1 MHPRIAF
8 ETHREPRAFITIT
21 RDLSSNCY
29 ARSHKVAG
37 DRSTVVRLER
47 GGGADTAWS
56 LCRAVAFAPPK
67 TSEMRRRRAD
77 LAPLHRHGAVPSSSI
92 AEKGYVAMPDRVAR
106 AKFDDLYA
114 LVSAMLADGRYRPGD
129 RIGLK
134 DLASRLHVSVTPLR
148 EVLSRLVGCDIVTE
162 RRSEGYYLARFDARD
177 IADLYRLHC
186 ACIERALVEAPG
198 MPLAVR
204 QADIWETLRAI
215 VEASGNTILSDV
227 HRYLDGRLKLI
238 RRAEIALLGGTESL
252 AADLRQTLID
262 QDLDIARGKIHEIY
276 KQRISMS
283 AEIALLLGR

>member
-1 MHPRIAF
+1 
-8 ETHREPRAFITIT
+8 
-21 RDLSSNCY
+21 
-29 ARSHKVAG
+29 
-37 DRSTVVRLER
+37 
-47 GGGADTAWS
+47 
-56 LCRAVAFAPPK
+56 
-67 TSEMRRRRAD
+67 
-77 LAPLHRHGAVPSSSI
+77 
-92 AEKGYVAMPDRVAR
+92 MPDRVER

-186 ACIERALVEAPG
+186 ACIERALAEAPG
-198 MPLAVR
+198 MTFAVR
-204 QADIWETLRAI
+204 PADLWKTLRAI

-238 RRAEIALLGGTESL
+238 RRAEIALLGGTDPL
-252 AADLRQTLID
+252 FIDLFQTLID
-262 QDLDIARGKIHEIY
+262 QDLDIVRDRIHKFYE
-276 KQRISMS
+276 QRISMS
-283 AEIALLLGR
+283 ADIALFLGRGS